1 MEDEETGSPL
11 IVTAT
16 GFISGNETVYN
27 YSDDDV
33 VESEVEVARV
43 ASGW

>member
-1 MEDEETGSPL
+1 MEDKDAVSPT
-11 IVTAT
+11 VAAT
-16 GFISGNETVYN
+16 GFISGNETIYN

-43 ASGW
+43 ASSW

>member
-1 MEDEETGSPL
+1 MEDEEAGSPT
-11 IVTAT
+11 VAGT
-16 GFISGNETVYN
+16 GFISGIENVYN

-33 VESEVEVARV
+33 FESEVEVARV

>member
-1 MEDEETGSPL
+1 MEDEEAVSPT
-11 IVTAT
+11 VAGT
-16 GFISGNETVYN
+16 GFIRGNENAYN

-33 VESEVEVARV
+33 FESEVEVARV

>member
-1 MEDEETGSPL
+1 MEDEEAVSPT
-11 IVTAT
+11 VA
-16 GFISGNETVYN
+16 GYSFISGNENVYK

-33 VESEVEVARV
+33 FESEVEVARV

>member
-1 MEDEETGSPL
+1 MEDEEVVSPT
-11 IVTAT
+11 VAGT
-16 GFISGNETVYN
+16 GFISGNENVYN

-33 VESEVEVARV
+33 FESEVEVARV